1 MPTAATIAPSPD
13 LLTTVMRNGAEHA
26 SRALSKWLRKGVRVG
41 SDGLTAVKLAD
52 AGARFGE
59 PDQAVVAVHMPLAG
73 TCSGHLLLI
82 FPPDVALALV
92 DLLMEQPEGTSSSF
106 GELETS
112 CLQETCNIVGSA
124 YMNCLSKWLDMS
136 IEPGAPVLVH
146 DMVCAVVEPVLA
158 EHAVHSDEVFLAST
172 EFLLDGRRLEWSM
185 MLLPSPE
192 TLAGMRRRFHT
203 DAVQEAALHT
213 IAENG
218 ADQAS
223 RAASKWLKR
232 GVHITTDGF
241 ARTSL
246 VDAILAFRASQPIVG
261 IRFQLTGR
269 FQAHAL
275 LAIPEADAPKIVDLV
290 FGQPI
295 GSTTEIDEVA
305 ESCLKETGN
314 IIVGGFVNAL
324 AAALGFGIIPGP
336 PDFKVD
342 LPEAVVKSVLV
353 GQLGTGDEV
362 FHARTDFTV
371 DGQSVE
377 WSLLLSP
384 TASSIRMIEST
395 VS

>member
-1 MPTAATIAPSPD
+1 MPTAVTIAPSPD
-13 LLTTVMRNGAEHA
+13 VLTTVMRNGAEHA
-26 SRALSKWLRKGVRVG
+26 SRALSKWLRKGVRVRT
-41 SDGLTAVKLAD
+41 DGLTAVKLAD

-82 FPPDVALALV
+82 YPLDVALTLV
-92 DLLMEQPEGTSSSF
+92 DCLLEQPQGTASVL
-106 GELETS
+106 GDLETS

-158 EHAVHSDEVFLAST
+158 EYAAHSDEVFLAET
-172 EFLLDGRRLEWSM
+172 EFLLDGRRLEWFM

-192 TLAGMRRRFHT
+192 TLKGMRRRFHT
-203 DAVQEAALHT
+203 EAVQEAALHT

-218 ADQAS
+218 AVQAS

-232 GVHITTDGF
+232 GVHIATTGF

-246 VDAILAFRASQPIVG
+246 ADLSSSFRAADPIVG
-261 IRFQLTGR
+261 IRFQLAGR

-275 LAIPEADAPKIVDLV
+275 LAIPEADALKIIDLLL
-290 FGQPI
+290 GRPI
-295 GSTTEIDEVA
+295 GSTTNIDEVG

-324 AAALGFGIIPGP
+324 AGALGFGIIPGP

-342 LPEAVVKSVLV
+342 SPEVVVKSVLA
-353 GQLGTGDEV
+353 GQLESGDEV

-371 DGQSVE
+371 DGQSVK